1 MLLDKAIEAYLAGFA
16 ADWRDHYPG
25 INAVQLMHLRDPADT
40 RIAEMLPVV
49 RYSARQKALRHHA
62 DFWDHATLL
71 ELAVIDENA
80 DDAWTAVTHAIYA
93 RPVPWQARST
103 LDTLVRLRQARERP
117 ATRSPEWLHEI
128 EAELARVAD
137 PAPKS

>member
-1 MLLDKAIEAYLAGFA
+1 MT
-16 ADWRDHYPG
+16 RRTP
-25 INAVQLMHLRDPADT
+25 
-40 RIAEMLPVV
+40 RIAEILPVV
-49 RYSARQKALRHHA
+49 RYSARQKELRHHA

-93 RPVPWQARST
+93 RPVAWQARST
-103 LDTLVRLRQARERP
+103 LDTLVRLRQARER
-117 ATRSPEWLHEI
+117 TRRSPKWLHEI